1 LTDASTTAPAA
12 AKRSYATALLLLAV
26 GSLVLLWSYGLT
38 WSTAEVPLLAGAAD
52 TTRLREL
59 TGRDILPGAAMAG
72 WVSLAAVAGIVA
84 TRSWGRSVVAAIGL
98 LAGLVGAGAAVAYA
112 LSPGSF
118 VDSAI
123 GLELGVDTSVVP
135 HAVAGWAV
143 AVVGGAA
150 VIVAGGW
157 TLARGRQWPTL
168 GSRYERRSRSTRAVS
183 AWDAQDLGEDPT
195 DDLVTGLNPEA
206 EPDSSA

>member
-1 LTDASTTAPAA
+1 
-12 AKRSYATALLLLAV
+12 
-26 GSLVLLWSYGLT
+26 
-38 WSTAEVPLLAGAAD
+38 
-52 TTRLREL
+52 
-59 TGRDILPGAAMAG
+59 MAG

-98 LAGLVGAGAAVAYA
+98 LAGIVGAGAAVAYA

-123 GLELGVDTSVVP
+123 GLELGVDTSVVS

-143 AVVGGAA
+143 AVLGGAA
-150 VIVAGGW
+150 VIVASGW

-183 AWDAQDLGEDPT
+183 AWDAQDLGQDPT
-195 DDLVTGLNPEA
+195 DDLVE
-206 EPDSSA
+206 